1 MFYDVKIRQLQ
12 NKGDLKAYASV
23 TFGGCLTVRGI
34 KIYESDG
41 KVKVDMPKV
50 RNNRKNE
57 LGDYVERL
65 IAVPKKEFAKE
76 FFKNIEKVYLNQDDK
91 SADNRNDE
99 FKYSITFTPYSSGGN
114 VLGVANICIED
125 SFLINGFTIMNGK
138 NGVFVNNPKIFK
150 DDEYKDIAFPITSE
164 FRTELYDNIL
174 GISQKNL
181 TEDEQKIVSGLSH
194 KKTAYLNQIEQIDNM
209 LPEAYDKF
217 KNAKSS
223 NAEDTVINEIGT
235 LVVSKYE
242 LSEKISLIEDE
253 INRIMFEKQSK
264 DKDLIKD
271 NKRGGR

>member
-41 KVKVDMPKV
+41 KIKIDMPKV

-91 SADNRNDE
+91 SVDNLNDD

-138 NGVFVNNPKIFK
+138 NGIFVNNPKIFK

-181 TEDEQKIVSGLSH
+181 TEDEQKIISGMSH
-194 KKTAYLNQIEQIDNM
+194 KKTVFLNQIEQIDNM
-209 LPEAYDKF
+209 LPDAYDKF

-223 NAEDTVINEIGT
+223 NAEDNMIKEIGT

-242 LSEKISLIEDE
+242 LSEKISLLEDE